1 MNEQNNNYQD
11 TMEKVKALTDQIG
24 PLQQKLAERRVR
36 YSELRQNKKDLADQR
51 RALRRTRREFLQGND
66 PDAADRIEAEMDGL
80 EEKAETLEKEMDI
93 VEEEI
98 DDIKDE
104 IEDIEEEIDELLE
117 DFDDDDIHDEKFF
130 KINIGGKD
138 LRDELNK
145 AMSKLSEVKFDEV
158 GESIGRAVD
167 KAVNSI
173 NRGVTDA
180 FQNMKHNPDNG
191 DYFFSGSGSL
201 PTGDYGRL
209 HFSGSGRLTGDISCA
224 AIKASGSLNAEGSIR
239 CDGEIR
245 TSGSTSCV
253 GDISARSFKSSGS
266 VRIDGGYAGK
276 SIDVSGSL
284 AAGRDIKSD
293 EVRAGGS
300 LTVGGDCEAEKF
312 FSAGKLNI
320 DGLLNADDIEIRLS
334 TIPSKVSS
342 IGCERIRIT
351 RRSVLGLAA
360 GLGIQFGPGL
370 TTESIEGDVIYLE
383 NVTAKI
389 VRGKEVVIGGGC
401 NIDLI
406 EYSGK
411 CEVSGNST
419 VGETKF
425 V

>member
-1 MNEQNNNYQD
+1 MNEKNSNYQD
-11 TMEKVKALTDQIG
+11 PMEKVKSLTDQISS
-24 PLQQKLAERRVR
+24 LQQKQTELRVR
-36 YSELRQNKKDLADQR
+36 YSELRQSKKDLTDQR
-51 RALRRTRREFLQGND
+51 RALRRTRRDLLQSD
-66 PDAADRIEAEMDGL
+66 DKDAADKLEPEIDAL
-80 EEKAETLEKEMDI
+80 EEKSETLEKEMDI
-93 VEEEI
+93 VEAEI
-98 DDIKDE
+98 DDVKDE

-117 DFDDDDIHDEKFF
+117 DFDDGGIHDEKPF
-130 KINIGGKD
+130 KINIGGRD
-138 LRDELNK
+138 LGDELNK
-145 AMSKLSEVKFDEV
+145 AMSKLSEIKFDEV

-180 FQNMKHNPDNG
+180 FQNMKHNPESG

-201 PTGDYGRL
+201 PAGNYGRL
-209 HFSGSGRLTGDISCA
+209 HFSGTGHLTGDISCA
-224 AIKASGSLNAEGSIR
+224 AIKASGSLSAEGSIQ
-239 CDGEIR
+239 CSGEIR
-245 TSGSTSCV
+245 TSGSTNCT
-253 GDISARSFKSSGS
+253 GDISARSFKNSGS
-266 VRIDGGYAGK
+266 VKIDGGYAGK

-284 AAGRDIKSD
+284 TVGTDIKSD

-300 LTVGGDCEAEKF
+300 LTVGGDCEAEQF
-312 FSAGKLNI
+312 FSAGKLSIN
-320 DGLLNADDIEIRLS
+320 GLLNADDIEIRLS
-334 TIPSKVSS
+334 ATPSKVSS
-342 IGCERIRIT
+342 IGCERIRVT
-351 RRSVLGLAA
+351 RRGVLGLAA